1 MSLRLHFKHL
11 RFSCRPWQSEVPV
24 HSLSVIIPTLNEA
37 DQISQSLAALPRT
50 PEIEIL
56 VTDGGSSD
64 GTQELVRAA
73 GLDAIQAPSC
83 RAVQMNLAAEQARGE
98 VLLFLHADTIL
109 PVGFQSWIEQA
120 LAHPDVVLG
129 AFELAIAG
137 PGAGLRGIERFANW
151 RSRLLSKPYG
161 DQALFLRWETFFE
174 LGGFRPI
181 PIMEDYELVLRAGRL
196 GKVKIMSAAVQT
208 SARRWRRM
216 GIVRTTLMNWIM
228 VAGFHLGVSP
238 ARLARWYRG

>member
-1 MSLRLHFKHL
+1 M
-11 RFSCRPWQSEVPV
+11 

-37 DQISQSLAALPRT
+37 DQISQSLAALPRS

-56 VTDGGSSD
+56 VADGGSSD
-64 GTQELVRAA
+64 GTLELVRAA
-73 GLDAIQAPSC
+73 GVGVIQAPSC
-83 RAVQMNLAAEQARGE
+83 RALQMNLAAEQARSE
-98 VLLFLHADTIL
+98 VFLFLHADTLL

-129 AFELAIAG
+129 AFELAIG
-137 PGAGLRGIERFANW
+137 GVGAGLRGIEKVANW

-161 DQALFLRWETFFE
+161 DQALFLRRQTFFE

-181 PIMEDYELVLRAGRL
+181 PIMEDYDLVLRAGRL
-196 GKVKIMSAAVQT
+196 GKIKISPAAAQT

-216 GIVRTTLMNWIM
+216 GIIATTLMNWLM
-228 VAGFHLGVSP
+228 VCGFHLGVSP
-238 ARLARWYRG
+238 ARLARWYRA